1 MIKITVPAS
10 EAWDE
15 TKQEFISTKEQT
27 LELEHSLVS
36 ISKWESKWC
45 KPFASSN
52 KTKEETIDYVRCMT
66 LNRNVDPNVYQF
78 LSNSNIKQINSY
90 IEAPMTATWFNEK
103 QTGKKNSEQVTS
115 ELIYYYMVAFNIPFE
130 CEKWH
135 INRLMTLI
143 RICDIKNRPAKK
155 MGKRE
160 IMSQNAALNAA
171 RRKRM
176 NTKG

>member
-1 MIKITVPAS
+1 MIKITVSAS

-15 TKQEFISTKEQT
+15 SKQEFITTKEQT

-45 KPFASSN
+45 KPFVSSN

-66 LNRNVDPNVYQF
+66 LNRNIDPNVYLF
-78 LSNSNIKQINSY
+78 LSNSNIEQINNY

-103 QTGKKNSEQVTS
+103 QTCKKNSEQVTS

-143 RICDIKNRPAKK
+143 HICDIKNRPAKK
-155 MGKRE
+155 MSKRE